1 MYSILLCEMGNYF
14 LDISYNFLNTGIILS
29 KWKKYNNTGMVTL
42 FCRLKFY
49 ISSKLEDKV

>member
-1 MYSILLCEMGNYF
+1 MYGILLCEMGNYF
-14 LDISYNFLNTGIILS
+14 LDILYNFLNTGIILS
-29 KWKKYNNTGMVTL
+29 KGKKYNNTGMVTL